1 MGAAG
6 GRLFKPPPPP
16 RRTARA
22 DLDDRPTDGR
32 IPRTAAA
39 PPHLHSVTGRRAG
52 DDSACVEWTQDA
64 GFPAWASGD
73 SLTNLQRANGSAS
86 PVSFKLTKG
95 GTRVDF
101 ILFFFFFAFGG
112 VWIANSCEVGLHH
125 S

>member
-6 GRLFKPPPPP
+6 GRLFKPPPPAGQQGL
-16 RRTARA
+16 TWTT
-22 DLDDRPTDGR
+22 DRPTDGR
-32 IPRTAAA
+32 THSEDCGGS

-86 PVSFKLTKG
+86 PVSF
-95 GTRVDF
+95 
-101 ILFFFFFAFGG
+101 
-112 VWIANSCEVGLHH
+112 
-125 S
+125 